1 MKFLSVFLF
10 LSFLACSNIPI
21 SSEFSVGKNLNDYTL
36 CFPES
41 DQLFNKL
48 IRENKIRVY
57 RLILEERNNRMLDC
71 STRFSDMLSAEHHLN
86 NFNNEELLRK
96 SFPCDRPDS
105 SASTC
110 LAPL

>member
-1 MKFLSVFLF
+1 MKIFSVFLF
-10 LSFLACSNIPI
+10 LCFVACSNMPI
-21 SSEFSVGKNLNDYTL
+21 SSEFSVGKNLDDYTL

-48 IRENKIRVY
+48 IREDKIRVY
-57 RLILEERNNRMLDC
+57 RLILEERNNRILDC
-71 STRFSDMLSAEHHLN
+71 SSRFSDMLSAEHHLN
-86 NFNNEELLRK
+86 NLNNEELSRK

-105 SASTC
+105 SSSTC

>member
-1 MKFLSVFLF
+1 VKIFPIFLILF
-10 LSFLACSNIPI
+10 IACSNVPI
-21 SSEFSVGKNLNDYTL
+21 SEFSVSKNLDDYTL

-57 RLILEERNNRMLDC
+57 KLILEERNNRMLDC
-71 STRFSDMLSAEHHLN
+71 GKRFSDMMSAEKYLDN
-86 NFNNEELLRK
+86 LNNEELLRK

-105 SASTC
+105 SNTC

>member
-1 MKFLSVFLF
+1 MKIFSIFLILF
-10 LSFLACSNIPI
+10 IACSNLPIP
-21 SSEFSVGKNLNDYTL
+21 EFSVGKNLDDYTL

-57 RLILEERNNRMLDC
+57 KLILEERNNRMLNC
-71 STRFSDMLSAEHHLN
+71 GKRFSDMMSAEKYLDN
-86 NFNNEELLRK
+86 LNNEELLRK

-105 SASTC
+105 SNTC

>member
-1 MKFLSVFLF
+1 MKILSSFLF
-10 LSFLACSNIPI
+10 LSFIACSNIPI

-57 RLILEERNNRMLDC
+57 RLIMEERNNRKLDC
-71 STRFSDMLSAEHHLN
+71 SNRFSDTLSAEHNLN
-86 NFNNEELLRK
+86 NLNNEELLRK
-96 SFPCDRPDS
+96 SFPCERPDS
-105 SASTC
+105 SDSNC
-110 LAPL
+110 RAPL

>member
-1 MKFLSVFLF
+1 VKIFSVFLF
-10 LSFLACSNIPI
+10 LFFIACSNVQIPK
-21 SSEFSVGKNLNDYTL
+21 FFVGKNLDDYTL

-57 RLILEERNNRMLDC
+57 KLILEERNNRMLDC
-71 STRFSDMLSAEHHLN
+71 GKRFSDMMSAEKYLDN
-86 NFNNEELLRK
+86 LNNEELLRK
-96 SFPCDRPDS
+96 SFPCDRHDS
-105 SASTC
+105 SNTC

>member
-1 MKFLSVFLF
+1 M
-10 LSFLACSNIPI
+10 PI
-21 SSEFSVGKNLNDYTL
+21 SSEFSVGKNLDDYTL

-71 STRFSDMLSAEHHLN
+71 SARFNEMLSAEKNLN
-86 NFNNEELLRK
+86 NLNNIGSKGVAILSEVKKKPAKIFSRL
-96 SFPCDRPDS
+96 F
-105 SASTC
+105 
-110 LAPL
+110 

>member
-1 MKFLSVFLF
+1 MKIFAVFLF
-10 LSFLACSNIPI
+10 HCFVACSNIPI
-21 SSEFSVGKNLNDYTL
+21 SSEFSVGKNLDDYTL

-48 IRENKIRVY
+48 IREDKIRVY
-57 RLILEERNNRMLDC
+57 RLILEERNNRILDC
-71 STRFSDMLSAEHHLN
+71 SSRFSDMLSAEHHLN
-86 NFNNEELLRK
+86 NLNNEELLRK

-110 LAPL
+110 QAPL

>member
-10 LSFLACSNIPI
+10 LSFVACSNIPI
-21 SSEFSVGKNLNDYTL
+21 SSEFSVGKNLDDYTL

-57 RLILEERNNRMLDC
+57 KLILEERNNRMLDC
-71 STRFSDMLSAEHHLN
+71 GKRFSDMMSAEKYLDN
-86 NFNNEELLRK
+86 LNNEELLRK
-96 SFPCDRPDS
+96 SFPCDRPHS
-105 SASTC
+105 SNTC

>member
-10 LSFLACSNIPI
+10 LSFVACSNIPI

-41 DQLFNKL
+41 DVLFSKS
-48 IRENKIRVY
+48 IRENKIKLY
-57 RLILEERNNRMLDC
+57 RLILEERNNRILDC
-71 STRFSDMLSAEHHLN
+71 SARFSDMLSAEQHLN
-86 NFNNEELLRK
+86 NLNNEELLRK

-110 LAPL
+110 LEPL